1 MLTVN
6 VQIPINNTSQQ
17 PFKGNG
23 SIFNG
28 QGIWGGG
35 LKGDGSIINGQGLK
49 VQIEV
54 TYQHKQTLS
63 VLPLWQ
69 QERLFR
75 FRWPF

>member
-6 VQIPINNTSQQ
+6 VQIPINKQ
-17 PFKGNG
+17 PFKGNC

-35 LKGDGSIINGQGLK
+35 LQGDGSIINGQGLK